1 MYYTDKRH
9 ETGGIPR
16 ADTYPLQEWRM
27 KDRLKTVS
35 AALAICLNI
44 GVDPPDVVKTNPTA
58 KLECWIDPTTL
69 TTAAPKIMEHIGKKL
84 QEQYESLS
92 IRTRYKQ
99 YLDPS
104 VDETK
109 KFCIS
114 LRRNAKDERILFH
127 YNGHG
132 VPLPTPSGEM
142 WVFNKNYTQY
152 IPISLHDV
160 QSWLISPCLYVF
172 DCSHAGNIIHN
183 FDRFIEKHELENR
196 EARQKDPNAQVQSY
210 TDNILLAA
218 CGRTESLPTNPELPA
233 DLFTCCLTTP
243 IEIALRFFV
252 LQNPL
257 PSTITLKDVMNVPGR
272 LQERRTPLGELNWI
286 FTAITD
292 TIAWNLLPRALFKK
306 LFRQDLMVAALFRNF
321 LLSERIMRTHHCH
334 PMSQPSLPE
343 THNHPLWQSW
353 DLAVEMVLAQLP
365 ALLICEKGGPH
376 YEYQHSTFFSEQLTA
391 FDVYLLQGA
400 VGKKAPDQ
408 LPIVLQVLL
417 SQVHRLRALI
427 LLSKFLDL
435 GPWAV
440 NLALS
445 IGIFPYVLKLLQ
457 SAAQELKPVMVF
469 IWARILAVDPSC
481 QTDLLKDN
489 GYQYFI
495 SILSPTSGIPIA
507 NVSEHRAMCA
517 FIIAMFCKDFHQ
529 GQVVC
534 LSPELLDGCLKHL
547 EDENPLLRH
556 WSCLCISMLWVDYND
571 AKWAGIK
578 SKAYETLCRMA
589 LDPVPEVRAAMLHAL
604 TSFLGISDLT
614 DQIARAEE
622 WIATS
627 VMVMTSDASS
637 MVRNELL
644 VFLSTFVR
652 RYENKFVVAAYEHIL
667 EEKENLQHPQLDNV
681 SPRKTYGGQTA
692 KHHPQDRKHQAST
705 HGILQGTLFA
715 SIWKHLFVMTV
726 DPHPEI
732 AANADIIVDYVHN
745 ALLQSPL
752 GILAQA
758 VIDDVVRL
766 SRRPLPLNL
775 AKAEGGP
782 YHSEAT
788 TSPTAQMG
796 VKHQGYLSLGI
807 KRTASVAVS
816 LKNIAFGGQ
825 TNSDSRPASP
835 QRNPAVK
842 SLHNPNRLSGPPRA
856 RTPAEWTRPPE
867 DNDQTVAVTGYHQA
881 KVPGSRGLK
890 ARNVKATPVLPL
902 RSQFFE
908 WSTEVSAIYEMHP
921 FARNLLFTVLS
932 GTSNETQR
940 ARRTRQ
946 RGLQPTT
953 LASRP

>member
-9 ETGGIPR
+9 ETGGIPK

-27 KDRLKTVS
+27 RDRLKTVS

-58 KLECWIDPTTL
+58 KLECWIDPMTP
-69 TTAAPKIMEHIGKKL
+69 TTAAPKVMEQIGKKL

-104 VDETK
+104 VEETK

-114 LRRNAKDERILFH
+114 LRRNAKDERILLH

-152 IPISLHDV
+152 IPISLYEV
-160 QSWLISPCLYVF
+160 QSYLISPCLYVF

-183 FDRFIEKHELENR
+183 FDRAVEKHEMENL
-196 EARQKDPNAQVQSY
+196 EARQLDPNAQVQSY

-257 PSTITLKDVMNVPGR
+257 PSSITLKDLKKVPGR

-334 PMSQPSLPE
+334 PMSQPKLPE

-365 ALLICEKGGPH
+365 AMLHSQEGGPH

-391 FDVYLLQGA
+391 FDVYLSQGA
-400 VGKKAPDQ
+400 VAQKAPDQ

-469 IWARILAVDPSC
+469 IWARILAVDPTC

-495 SILSPTSGIPIA
+495 SILNPTSGIPIA
-507 NVSEHRAMCA
+507 NASEHRAMCA
-517 FIIAMFCKDFHQ
+517 FIVAMFCKDFHQ

-534 LSPELLDGCLKHL
+534 LSPELLDACLKHL

-578 SKAYETLCRMA
+578 SKAYEVLCRMA

-604 TSFLGISDLT
+604 TSFLGIPDLT

-644 VFLSTFVR
+644 VFFSTLVK
-652 RYENKFVVAAYEHIL
+652 RYENKFIVAAYEHIL
-667 EEKENLQHPQLDNV
+667 EEKENLQYPQPDHV
-681 SPRKTYGGQTA
+681 SPRKTYGGLTA
-692 KHHPQDRKHQAST
+692 KQHPQDRQHHTST
-705 HGILQGTLFA
+705 HEILHGTLFA
-715 SIWKHLFVMTV
+715 SIWKHLFILTV

-732 AANADIIVDYVHN
+732 AANADIVVDYIHN

-752 GILAQA
+752 GSLAQP
-758 VIDDVVRL
+758 VMDDVVRL
-766 SRRPLPLNL
+766 SRRPVPLNL
-775 AKAEGGP
+775 PKAEAVP
-782 YHSEAT
+782 YHSESN
-788 TSPTAQMG
+788 TSPTSQMG
-796 VKHQGYLSLGI
+796 AKHQGYLSLGI
-807 KRTASVAVS
+807 KRTASVAAS
-816 LKNIAFGGQ
+816 LKNIAFGAQ

-835 QRNPAVK
+835 QRNHPGK
-842 SLHNPNRLSGPPRA
+842 SLYNPNRLSGPPRA

-867 DNDQTVAVTGYHQA
+867 DNDQTVAGTGYHQA
-881 KVPGSRGLK
+881 KVPVSRGFK

-902 RSQFFE
+902 RSRFFE
-908 WSTEVSAIYEMHP
+908 WSTEVSSTESKK
-921 FARNLLFTVLS
+921 FWCTWLTLRSTFGNL
-932 GTSNETQR
+932 R
-940 ARRTRQ
+940 
-946 RGLQPTT
+946 
-953 LASRP
+953 